1 MLKPVVLPSGLV
13 RERTKPCATMSVE
26 FPSIGMVFVACCAAR
41 TAGSPAQMITST
53 LALMIFGGFT
63 FVPLG
68 DDAVEWRD
76 HALVGPLR
84 PSGRGPAHEYGAGA
98 GAYWFHGPWVRS
110 ANLQPHDTFIEY
122 TTIDCPIGG

>member
-53 LALMIFGGFT
+53 LADDPCRVLRKLVDAKSVALRIDHEVLPFDE
-63 FVPLG
+63 PL
-68 DDAVEWRD
+68 
-76 HALVGPLR
+76 
-84 PSGRGPAHEYGAGA
+84 
-98 GAYWFHGPWVRS
+98 S
-110 ANLQPHDTFIEY
+110 A
-122 TTIDCPIGG
+122 